1 MSDYTI
7 LLIDYEPR
15 SIAKIRGAL
24 DPAGFTIEVATDGL
38 AGIEAFNDLNPDLVL
53 IEAMIPKKHG
63 FEVCQEL
70 KATADGK
77 KTPMAIITAVYKG
90 RRYRTQAVHLYGCDE
105 YIEKPIDDQDLLNLC
120 CKMLGLESA
129 EAEKAPEKASEK
141 ASEKEPEKKPA
152 AKKVASGV
160 TAGITEQDIDDSLD
174 SLVFEAGESDED
186 EKKTATG

>member
-24 DPAGFTIEVATDGL
+24 DPAGFTIEVANNGL
-38 AGIEAFNDLNPDLVL
+38 AGIEAFNELKPDLVL

-70 KATADGK
+70 KATAEGK

-105 YIEKPIDDQDLLNLC
+105 YIEKPIDDQDLLNVC
-120 CKMLGLESA
+120 RKMLSLESV
-129 EAEKAPEKASEK
+129 EAEKAPGKK
-141 ASEKEPEKKPA
+141 PKKKPA
-152 AKKVASGV
+152 APKAVSGSM
-160 TAGITEQDIDDSLD
+160 TGTTEQDIEDSLD
-174 SLVFEAGESDED
+174 SLMFEAGESDED
-186 EKKTATG
+186 EQKSAAG